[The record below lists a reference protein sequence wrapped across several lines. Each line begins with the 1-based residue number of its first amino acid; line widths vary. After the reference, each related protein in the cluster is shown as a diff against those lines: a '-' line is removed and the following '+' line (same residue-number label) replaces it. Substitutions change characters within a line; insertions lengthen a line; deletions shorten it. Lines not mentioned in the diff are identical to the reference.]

1 MAEKGKNILKY
12 DRGEKSKK
20 FLFAIYAN
28 TESLL
33 EKIDT
38 CQNNPEKSLTMKVHK
53 DTSCGYSLFTHCSF
67 DSNKNKHDY
76 LRGENCKKNI
86 FKEHTKN
93 VKFEINIITQKK
105 CRGPS
110 HIISNLR
117 YKIPK

>member
-1 MAEKGKNILKY
+1 
-12 DRGEKSKK
+12 
-20 FLFAIYAN
+20 
-28 TESLL
+28 
-33 EKIDT
+33 
-38 CQNNPEKSLTMKVHK
+38 MKVHK

-110 HIISNLR
+110 HNISNLR
-117 YKIPK
+117 YKIFLNKFLIQSKEQLQCLGYNMQNNIFFQH

>member
-20 FLFAIYAN
+20 FLFAIYAD

-53 DTSCGYSLFTHCSF
+53 DTSCGYSLFTHCLF

-76 LRGENCKKNI
+76 LRGENCKKT
-86 FKEHTKN
+86 FLKN
-93 VKFEINIITQKK
+93 TQKM
-105 CRGPS
+105 
-110 HIISNLR
+110 
-117 YKIPK
+117 